1 MIGWNW
7 DWVVSS
13 LSNQETINSNWFA
26 FVVIFLTELKKQIWN
41 KIAESTFADSD
52 LFYFSSII
60 FKNITVSLEKATLQ
74 KKML

>member
-26 FVVIFLTELKKQIWN
+26 FAVIFLTELKKQIWN
-41 KIAESTFADSD
+41 KIA
-52 LFYFSSII
+52 
-60 FKNITVSLEKATLQ
+60 
-74 KKML
+74 